1 MPTQHTVKAGE
12 TLSSIAQQNGFRDWN
27 TIYNAS
33 ENAAFR
39 KKRPNPNLIV
49 PGDIVMIPDK
59 KSKTV
64 PVSSGQP
71 LKVKVLPVVPQTAE
85 FQLGFFDQNE
95 PNVAVT
101 VLTITFQVSGKPAT

>member
-1 MPTQHTVKAGE
+1 MATQHTVKAGE

-27 TIYNAS
+27 TIYNAP

-49 PGDIVMIPDK
+49 AGDVVTIPDK
-59 KSKTV
+59 KDKTV
-64 PVSSGQP
+64 PISSGQP
-71 LKVKVLPVVPQTAE
+71 LKLKVLPVVPQTAE

-95 PNVAVT
+95 PSAAVNV
-101 VLTITFQVSGKPAT
+101 